1 MEQQKT
7 RVELLDDLVVTGAIT
22 QQQADAIDTAPVWSF
37 SMRELLSYL
46 ASIII
51 AVGVVRI
58 LAVAFEDA
66 SEAAISASLYVL
78 SVVTGITS
86 WKLASGSVIRRRFAE
101 VLELSSLGSFIGASA
116 IVLGELEI
124 HDPIIGVVCSS
135 IAVLWG
141 AYRCRDAVF
150 AGTVALVAGIPA
162 LGGSLGAWTDTDNT
176 WVISGFALLPGI
188 ILLILGTQSIG
199 VPVLARAVGSLFYLI
214 GTMPLGAELSYGK
227 FIPIVMGALLF
238 AAGSVLLAPEML
250 LAGTVLI
257 VAGIVMT
264 VVRWVSNDIAQGL
277 VIIATGLAVLAVLSV
292 QMKRAISRPK
302 TGIPVA

>member
-7 RVELLDDLVVTGAIT
+7 RTELLNDLVAVGKISE
-22 QQQADAIDTAPVWSF
+22 QQANDIETAPVWSF

-46 ASIII
+46 AAIII
-51 AVGVVRI
+51 AVGVIRI
-58 LAVAFEDA
+58 LVVAFDDA
-66 SEAAISASLYVL
+66 SEAAISASLYAL
-78 SVVTGITS
+78 SVVTGIAA
-86 WKLASGSVIRRRFAE
+86 WKLSSGSVVRQRFAE
-101 VLELSSLGSFIGASA
+101 VLELGSLGSFIGATA
-116 IVLGELEI
+116 IVLVQLEI
-124 HDPIIGVVCSS
+124 HDPIVGVVCSS
-135 IAVLWG
+135 LAIVWG

-150 AGTVALVAGIPA
+150 AGTVAVVAGIPA

-176 WVISGFALLPGI
+176 WVIAAFTVIPGV

-199 VPVLARAVGSLFYLI
+199 VPVLARAVGSLFYLF

-227 FIPIVMGALLF
+227 FIPILMGAALF
-238 AAGSVLLAPEML
+238 AAGSILLAPEML

-257 VAGIVMT
+257 VAGVVMT

-292 QMKRAISRPK
+292 QMKRAISRPR
-302 TGIPVA
+302 TEIPVA